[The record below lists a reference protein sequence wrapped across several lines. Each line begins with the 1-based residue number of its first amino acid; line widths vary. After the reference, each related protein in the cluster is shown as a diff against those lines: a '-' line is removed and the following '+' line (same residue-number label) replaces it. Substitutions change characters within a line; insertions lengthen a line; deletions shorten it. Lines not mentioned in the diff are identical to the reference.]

1 MYVRE
6 SQAGQCQHH
15 ELRVQPHPGD
25 CHQARDQG
33 DCGHSAEQPGPGQI
47 FAVDIQFTCKISSV
61 SKVWKCFGFFN
72 DELKIYLIENHP

>member
-47 FAVDIQFTCKISSV
+47 FAVNIQFTCQNQFSLQSLEM
-61 SKVWKCFGFFN
+61 FR
-72 DELKIYLIENHP
+72 LLQR